1 MHARPF
7 TFYLRNELRYGR
19 RFLLR
24 DNIVCRRRVRRL
36 IEHERLSA
44 DELCRITDAMLL
56 RTLRHAVRRL
66 PAYRAIPV
74 SCGVADVRHWL
85 RERLPIIGRDD
96 LLSRSSELYP
106 YAGKS
111 RPWITIGKTSG
122 TSGTPLT
129 VFRSVDSVLWE
140 QAFIERHLSWCGYEA
155 GMRRAYLRGDL
166 VVPAERDVPPFW
178 FYNRYNR
185 QLIVSSRHLY
195 EPYIASI
202 AEAFDR
208 FAPRVLQ
215 AYPST
220 AYELASYLERH
231 DQYLSIPYVYTSSEP
246 LYPHQREVIERR
258 LRARVMDHYGMA
270 ERIAFASECEY
281 GNLHL
286 NSDYS
291 YVELVDEQGR
301 PALGE
306 GFIVGT
312 TFYNAVMP
320 LVRYRVSDRTKWRS
334 GTCACGRPY
343 PMIEPVTGKYED
355 AVFGSR
361 GQPISPSVVT
371 FAFKGL
377 AHIKQSQVAQ
387 VDDGHWEIRVV
398 PLPGYD
404 AEVREQLILNIRQWV
419 DPDLHVQ
426 IIEVTEIPRTTS
438 AKYKWI
444 VNESHGTAGRP

>member
-1 MHARPF
+1 MRAMPF
-7 TFYLRNELRYGR
+7 TFDVRKELQYGGR
-19 RFLLR
+19 SLLR

-36 IEHERLSA
+36 IEHERLSV

-56 RTLRHAVRRL
+56 RSLRHAAQRI

-85 RERLPIIGRDD
+85 RERVPIIARDD
-96 LLSRSSELYP
+96 LLSRSGELYP
-106 YAGKS
+106 HAGKS
-111 RPWITIGKTSG
+111 RPWIALGKTSG

-129 VFRSVDSVLWE
+129 VFRSLDSVLWE
-140 QAFIERHLSWCGYEA
+140 QAFIERHLSWCGYEP
-155 GMRRAYLRGDL
+155 GMRRAWLRGDL
-166 VVPAERDVPPFW
+166 VVPVERDVPPFW

-195 EPYIASI
+195 EPYISSI

-208 FAPRVLQ
+208 FAPRLLQ

-220 AYELASYLERH
+220 AYELASYLDRH
-231 DQYLSIPYVYTSSEP
+231 DQYLSIPHVYTSSEP
-246 LYPHQREVIERR
+246 LYPHQRDVIERR
-258 LRARVMDHYGMA
+258 LHARVMDLYGMA
-270 ERIAFASECEY
+270 ERIAFATECEQ

-291 YVELVDEQGR
+291 YVELVDEHGR
-301 PALGE
+301 PAQGE
-306 GFIVGT
+306 GFVVGT
-312 TFYNAVMP
+312 TFHNAVMP
-320 LVRYRVSDRTKWRS
+320 LVRYRMSDRTTWRS
-334 GTCACGRPY
+334 DTCACGRPY

-361 GQPISPSVVT
+361 GQAISRPVVSS
-371 FAFKGL
+371 AFKGL

-387 VDDGHWEIRVV
+387 VGDGRWEIRIV
-398 PLPGYD
+398 PLQGFD
-404 AEVREQLILNIRQWV
+404 AEERERLIRNIRSLV
-419 DPDLHVQ
+419 DPDLHVK
-426 IIEVTEIPRTTS
+426 VTEVADIPRMTS

-444 VNESHGTAGRP
+444 VNESHAAAGRS